1 MPVVSGALVPVVSSR
16 STTYQNA
23 GVGRRETVHPDGHP
37 QVPGPG
43 SVALVVAGGNR
54 TQAPVGGLAAGRSR
68 AQGPTGGAPAGRTG
82 PRQGQVTTF
91 TVKQWVEMVR
101 DGAQHVKAC
110 CKEKNGVTFR
120 KEMKRH
126 GMATVRN
133 ELNRR
138 HVDQERGYGV
148 TMSKRARISSQR
160 EYYEAVMGAPGV
172 EDALAGVGAFDAES
186 VRGGMTRLSK
196 AIDNNR
202 TCVEDRRVYTIPC
215 CRTWNSEM
223 SVVVAEGLYTQ

>member
-1 MPVVSGALVPVVSSR
+1 MVFRWTKPWTWFSRAEVPSGPVVQQPQGNQGALVPVVSGALVPVVSSR

-23 GVGRRETVHPDGHP
+23 GVGRREAVRPDGHP

-43 SVALVVAGGNR
+43 SVALVVAGGNSAR
-54 TQAPVGGLAAGRSR
+54 ASVGGLAAGRSR

-120 KEMKRH
+120 
-126 GMATVRN
+126 TVGHWD
-133 ELNRR
+133 L
-138 HVDQERGYGV
+138 
-148 TMSKRARISSQR
+148 
-160 EYYEAVMGAPGV
+160 GA
-172 EDALAGVGAFDAES
+172 D
-186 VRGGMTRLSK
+186 
-196 AIDNNR
+196 
-202 TCVEDRRVYTIPC
+202 
-215 CRTWNSEM
+215 SE
-223 SVVVAEGLYTQ
+223 